1 MVEKTYRLICLSLV
15 VLCAVFLTAHKVFA
29 DDLALISDAET
40 SAYLSKVVKP
50 LFKAGG
56 LPFDETK
63 ILIVND
69 NSLNAF
75 VSEGNY
81 MFVNTGTILEVD
93 NTNELAGVLA
103 HETGHIL
110 GGHIVRQ
117 KLKMKNLR
125 YALMGSMLAAGAAAI
140 GSGRGDAAM
149 AVILGS
155 QTSAL
160 HSMMHHQVEEERSAD
175 ESAVKLLSA
184 TKQSTDGLKR
194 FMQKIKRRNA
204 LSGIEENEYF
214 RTHPMTTERISHF
227 SGVAKNNKFSAQ
239 SNLDRELKMVK
250 AKLAAF
256 LNDKNRVWRMYP
268 KSATSADAEYAHAV
282 LYFREGQIA
291 KSLQTLD
298 DLIKKQP
305 QNPFFYELKGQFLFE
320 SGKVRESIALY
331 KKALKLLPNSAEI
344 KLSLAQSVLEGEP
357 DKNEINEIISLVNG
371 EQLKNP
377 TLFGWQLLARAYSMA
392 DMPAYSYY
400 ATAEFNYG
408 LGNTKDAQQQ
418 LKYALKNK
426 PNRQL
431 SLKIKDLEQR
441 LSEEDQQ

>member
-1 MVEKTYRLICLSLV
+1 MVEKAYRLIYSIITI
-15 VLCAVFLTAHKVFA
+15 LCAVLFAAHGA
-29 DDLALISDAET
+29 LCEELALISDAET
-40 SAYLSKVVKP
+40 SAYLNKVVQP
-50 LFKAGG
+50 LFKAAG
-56 LPFDETK
+56 LPFDENK

-81 MFVNTGTILEVD
+81 MFINTGTILEVD

-117 KLKMKNLR
+117 KLKMEKLR
-125 YALMGSMLAAGAAAI
+125 YAMMGSMLAAGAAAI

-227 SGVAKNNKFSAQ
+227 SEEAKNNKFSTQ
-239 SNLDRELKMVK
+239 SPLDGKLKMVK
-250 AKLAAF
+250 AKIAAF
-256 LNDKNRVWRMYP
+256 LDDKNKAWRMYP
-268 KSATSADAEYAHAV
+268 QSAASIEAKYAHAI
-282 LYFREGQIA
+282 LYFREGKIVNA
-291 KSLQTLD
+291 LQTID
-298 DLIKKQP
+298 DLIKNQP
-305 QNPFFYELKGQFLFE
+305 QNPFFYELKGQVLFE
-320 SGKVRESIALY
+320 SGKARESVVAY
-331 KKALKLLPNSAEI
+331 KQALKYLPSSAEI
-344 KLSLAQSVLEGEP
+344 KLSLAQSVIESEP
-357 DKNEINEIISLVNG
+357 HKNELTEIINLVNG

-377 TLFGWQLLARAYSMA
+377 TLLGWQLLARAYSMA
-392 DMPAYSYY
+392 DNQAYSYY
-400 ATAEFNYG
+400 AAAEYNYG
-408 LGNTKDAQQQ
+408 LGNIKGAEQQ
-418 LKYALKNK
+418 LKYALKSNSNK
-426 PNRQL
+426 QL
-431 SLKIKDLEQR
+431 SLKISDLQQR
-441 LSEEDQQ
+441 LNEE

>member
-1 MVEKTYRLICLSLV
+1 MEKAYRLIYSIITI
-15 VLCAVFLTAHKVFA
+15 LCAVLFAAHSA
-29 DDLALISDAET
+29 LCEELALISDAET

-50 LFKAGG
+50 LFKAAG
-56 LPFDETK
+56 LPFDENK

-117 KLKMKNLR
+117 KLKLEKLR
-125 YALMGSMLAAGAAAI
+125 YAMMGSMLAAGAAAI

-160 HSMMHHQVEEERSAD
+160 HSMMHHQIEEERSAD

-227 SGVAKNNKFSAQ
+227 SEEAKNNKFSTQ
-239 SNLDRELKMVK
+239 SPLDGELKMVK
-250 AKLAAF
+250 AKIAAF
-256 LNDKNRVWRMYP
+256 LNDKNKTWRLYP
-268 KSATSADAEYAHAV
+268 KSAVSADAEYAHAI
-282 LYFREGQIA
+282 LYFREGIIA
-291 KSLQTLD
+291 KALQITD
-298 DLIKKQP
+298 ELIKKQP
-305 QNPFFYELKGQFLFE
+305 KNPFFYELKGQFLFE
-320 SGKVRESIALY
+320 SGKTRESVMAY
-331 KKALKLLPNSAEI
+331 RQALKLLPNSEEI
-344 KLSLAQSVLEGEP
+344 KLSLAQSVLESEP
-357 DKNEINEIISLVNG
+357 NKKEVKEIINLLNG

-377 TLFGWQLLARAYSMA
+377 TLFGWQLLARAYSME
-392 DMPAYSYY
+392 DNQAYSYY
-400 ATAEFNYG
+400 AAAEYNYG
-408 LGNTKDAQQQ
+408 IGNIQAAEQQ
-418 LKYALKNK
+418 LKYAQKSN
-426 PNRQL
+426 PNQQL
-431 SLKIKDLEQR
+431 LLKIKDLHKR
-441 LSEEDQQ
+441 ISEEKQ